1 MKSLAIRMLIDLVED
16 LKPKRL
22 FLCTDSIGKEEAFIM
37 VSRYYQTRIAVGV
50 NRYAYIQAMD
60 FHH

>member
-1 MKSLAIRMLIDLVED
+1 MLIDLVEE

-22 FLCTDSIGKEEAFIM
+22 YLCTDSVGKEEAFIM
-37 VSRYYQTRIAVGV
+37 VSRYYQMRVAVSH

-60 FHH
+60 FNH